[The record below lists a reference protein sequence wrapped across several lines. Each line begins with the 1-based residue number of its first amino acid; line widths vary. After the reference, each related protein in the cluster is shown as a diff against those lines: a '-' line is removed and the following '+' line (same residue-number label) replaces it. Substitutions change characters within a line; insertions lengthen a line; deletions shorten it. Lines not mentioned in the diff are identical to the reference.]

1 MAELDV
7 ISEKIYNENK
17 SNPIMDFLKN
27 VFSVTPIDTTRQ
39 KQTKL
44 SVYKGGAEK
53 TPTGLNNALNLPK
66 DSLLKFATKY
76 NLPTTSN
83 KDFQQASLDLLSKMP
98 GGKSKVNEIV
108 STYGTPKAGKL
119 ADNLLG
125 VRTLSMMK
133 ALDDVSA
140 QNQQEQSRLSAIAS
154 RFILTPEGGYSYGQN
169 REGFANY
176 LNTGK
181 LDTTQALKISNE
193 DMGKLQKL
201 FPKKF
206 K

>member
-1 MAELDV
+1 MAIDV
-7 ISEKIYNENK
+7 MIS
-17 SNPIMDFLKN
+17 
-27 VFSVTPIDTTRQ
+27 DTT
-39 KQTKL
+39 KPKPNGLTA
-44 SVYKGGAEK
+44 YKGGVEK
-53 TPTGLNNALNLPK
+53 TPTGLGNALNLPK
-66 DSLLKFATKY
+66 DSILKFAMKY

-83 KDFQQASLDLLSKMP
+83 KDFQEASLDLLNKLP
-98 GGKSKVNEIV
+98 GGKSKVEEIV

-125 VRTLSMMK
+125 ARTLSMMK

-140 QNQQEQSRLSAIAS
+140 DNQEKSRLSAIAS

-169 REGFANY
+169 REGFSNY

-181 LDTTQALKISNE
+181 IDTTQAQKISNQ
-193 DMGKLQKL
+193 DMMKLQKL
-201 FPKKF
+201 FPQKF

>member
-1 MAELDV
+1 MAIDV
-7 ISEKIYNENK
+7 MLS
-17 SNPIMDFLKN
+17 
-27 VFSVTPIDTTRQ
+27 DTT
-39 KQTKL
+39 KL
-44 SVYKGGAEK
+44 KPNLSAYKGGIEK

-66 DSLLKFATKY
+66 DSILKFAMKY

-83 KDFQQASLDLLSKMP
+83 KDFQEASLNLLSTLP
-98 GGKSKVNEIV
+98 GGKSKVDEIV

-140 QNQQEQSRLSAIAS
+140 QNQAKQEQSRLSGIAS
-154 RFILTPEGGYSYGQN
+154 RFVLTPEGGYTYGQN

-181 LDTTQALKISNE
+181 IDTTQALKISNE
-193 DMGKLQKL
+193 DMSKLQKL
-201 FPKKF
+201 FPQKF